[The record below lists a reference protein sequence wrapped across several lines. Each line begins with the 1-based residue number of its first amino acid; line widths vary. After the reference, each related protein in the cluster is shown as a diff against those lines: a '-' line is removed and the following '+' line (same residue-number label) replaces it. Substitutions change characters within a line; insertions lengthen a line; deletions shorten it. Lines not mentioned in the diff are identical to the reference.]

1 MIVKRELKKMLLI
14 MCELQVKKRGKGGK
28 VVQKKVFNFVL
39 LMKFNLYF
47 HHKWGKH
54 IIKRQSKKH

>member
-28 VVQKKVFNFVL
+28 VVQKKVFNLVM

-47 HHKWGKH
+47 HHKLKNMP
-54 IIKRQSKKH
+54 